1 MDSSAM
7 FNLIWVVL
15 RGALNIFVVVNGILA
30 LTSADI
36 NARDRAYSLLRYA
49 YVMIFLIALP
59 FSILWMIISAR
70 YMFIDAMNT
79 VIILG
84 QHLINL
90 ILVVFLIICKPEKP
104 VRRVNLQNYDMVAFT
119 STGHRFVHYLL
130 DSLFILPLLINLG
143 NIIVSAR
150 QMQYDRDLLSLI
162 VFFMVILNFLL
173 YYFLS
178 EAMFG
183 QTFGKMLTK
192 SCVVTNGVEFSNGR
206 MFVRTLCRFIPF
218 DRFSFLFGANWHDRV
233 SATAV
238 VYVDSWESAFE
249 DKTNSEQA

>member
-1 MDSSAM
+1 
-7 FNLIWVVL
+7 
-15 RGALNIFVVVNGILA
+15 
-30 LTSADI
+30 
-36 NARDRAYSLLRYA
+36 
-49 YVMIFLIALP
+49 
-59 FSILWMIISAR
+59 
-70 YMFIDAMNT
+70 MFIDAMNT